1 MSLWSIITI
10 SNLMFQKQKNRIQII
25 NNQQVKVSS
34 LILILEQPDNKIV
47 QLHKMLIKEGIS
59 KIRII
64 SKIWIIRLISNR
76 ILEPRNK
83 TNMIWWVNYL
93 DHPEVLHKIPISTL
107 NKTTVIKEEVSILI
121 LEMLLQSQEL
131 NLISW
136 SSHKI
141 PKDKWTLVLILTKSK
156 NNKSPIMESMC

>member
-1 MSLWSIITI
+1 
-10 SNLMFQKQKNRIQII
+10 MFQKQKNRIQII

-93 DHPEVLHKIPISTL
+93 DHPEVLHKILITTL